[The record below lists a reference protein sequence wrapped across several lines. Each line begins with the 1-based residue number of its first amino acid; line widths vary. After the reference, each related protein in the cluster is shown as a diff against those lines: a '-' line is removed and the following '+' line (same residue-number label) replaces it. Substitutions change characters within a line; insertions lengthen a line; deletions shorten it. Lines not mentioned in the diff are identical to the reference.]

1 MALSLIKL
9 IRKIHNICMYVCL
22 FVCMYIN
29 IVLIYHIIL
38 LCMIKVRVRWCTCS
52 GKLIGLLFCLL
63 FLLSILFLKPNIRT
77 YKKCKD

>member
-1 MALSLIKL
+1 
-9 IRKIHNICMYVCL
+9 MYVCL

-29 IVLIYHIIL
+29 IVLIYIIL

-52 GKLIGLLFCLL
+52 SGKLIGLLFCLLL
-63 FLLSILFLKPNIRT
+63 FLLSILFLKPNVRT